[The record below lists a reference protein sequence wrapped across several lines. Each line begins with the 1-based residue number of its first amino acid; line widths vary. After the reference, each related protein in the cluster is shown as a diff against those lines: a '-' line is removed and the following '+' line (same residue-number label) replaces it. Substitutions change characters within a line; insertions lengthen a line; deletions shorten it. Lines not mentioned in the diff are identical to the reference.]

1 MPANVRQCGIG
12 GQWRRQAG
20 FPPANAGGVWGVN
33 GEEDWRTFRRCPP
46 PSSWCSSAHHGG
58 SIGGT
63 LADFTPPQPGL
74 AAASRGGRWPARRA
88 TLDRLR
94 LCPAP
99 LRRSPP
105 MSAHGIGGPG
115 PVLAIPSTAPASC
128 GAVGAVPLPPSSWSS
143 SSRPLDEKH
152 SHLIQTS
159 LNRV

>member
-20 FPPANAGGVWGVN
+20 FPPANAGGVWGD
-33 GEEDWRTFRRCPP
+33 ERRRRLADFQEV
-46 PSSWCSSAHHGG
+46 SSPFSWSSSAHHGG

-94 LCPAP
+94 LCPAH
-99 LRRSPP
+99 LRRSSP
-105 MSAHGIGGPG
+105 MSAHGIGGTLADPARCSPSQVLPQPLAAQLAQYPCPPLPGALHPG
-115 PVLAIPSTAPASC
+115 PWTRSI
-128 GAVGAVPLPPSSWSS
+128 
-143 SSRPLDEKH
+143 R
-152 SHLIQTS
+152 I
-159 LNRV
+159 